1 MAKLLPTNLPLA
13 SEEVTPELFNK
24 LVRILELNLGQV
36 DILNTYQVNTTNRD
50 QQSFNTGTIL
60 FNTSTNSLQLW
71 DGFEF
76 VDISVPFT
84 AKCVLSKLVGSV
96 GTVSVTI
103 S

>member
-84 AKCVLSKLVGSV
+84 AKCVLGKLVGSV